1 MKKGCDVKDIKFN
14 KDGKDK
20 AQTKLT
26 RITKKSLST
35 ARPLQKPLTEPY
47 GKRNPRSKPATQQR
61 EQKSKVIADPD
72 AISSAEPVLQ
82 GEDYLRRVYGK
93 ALYQGHRST
102 SKKGPYLRFN
112 SPAPKAKP
120 QRPKMVENT
129 KGVKVKSARTQTNPF
144 PVKTVVSSPTIQR
157 PFSAPLLPSNQYL
170 FSPSNEMAS
179 SSAIS
184 GPVEGHLLPMA
195 IPLGEPRIDG
205 GVLQPAR
212 LLISGAQPVTLT
224 TSIPPKPQLRVRK
237 PNAAVVHVKSE
248 KKSLPKLCVQVL
260 PNVDIDSLPSDSPS
274 ASHRSSSPEQKQLS
288 TQPAQSLIKL
298 PEVIHGAEGEEE
310 PGFPGISFIAVTDV
324 VEDQDNEDAL
334 PEPSEPGIE
343 LEGFAGS
350 VSLSYHGTPFP
361 PSAPAPQPV
370 VDIVD
375 RMIQRKESI
384 ENQLVEWVEQELMSQ
399 IISEMYPF
407 QPAPVPHVSNR
418 DESEESLDSASDIVE
433 AAGGSGLQ
441 LFVDAGVPVDS
452 GLVRQFVNEALAE
465 IVAIMLGQRES
476 QSTDPVQEGAIGQ
489 TPSPEVLVPTPVPT
503 PRHTPSP
510 PAKGSPTIQ
519 TPELTPQGSVA
530 VSEEREPES
539 ETELKSLAEL
549 SPVESPAKVS
559 PVGTPAVTPV
569 PTPSRVSTPSLVTT
583 KDACQVP
590 SPQLPNPWGD
600 AELPLEEENPNSR
613 PETSL
618 QPRAVCMSVAKD
630 EEPESLIL
638 PPCPVVAVPEKSPS
652 TPPQARTTP
661 PSTEESSSTI
671 STETADRNISEG
683 EVLISY
689 GQIAAAK
696 AFLEGGLPLPHLN
709 ESLSSTLRD
718 AQEMDEDSPS
728 EGQVIRAP
736 HRGGEMY
743 SFGTLL
749 ANMNRGPFAPQE
761 IYHPENSDDE
771 NSAGQISEGQ
781 MPQLTAATERILTGH
796 SQYMN
801 PFAVNRHG
809 TSIQRRRRLTSPGQ
823 LGSQTG
829 RSERLSEASYG
840 PMSLAELE
848 AQTVLAPRTRQVIVA
863 PQKTGVRGQGDEIA
877 GTEQRPA
884 ITHLLLVEP
893 ATLSHLQPSTQGDMD
908 QMRVE
913 PNIYLGSQFP
923 GTEAETNLQSNLQA
937 SPLKMSVTLPSM
949 NEEEQC
955 DSISTIDGDDTSGA
969 DIF

>member
-1 MKKGCDVKDIKFN
+1 ISFN
-14 KDGKDK
+14 TEKYYLKCFADNRCQVQSVCTTKQKSKIFFLKVLNAKSLLFQMENSPLQTPAPRRYAPVPMSKDGKVQQDK
-20 AQTKLT
+20 GTSIVQKDGMTTRVGHDGECHLVLFSSGNLLTESFPAFVAPSRGSRAAASPAVQKATDVLHDLGKL
-26 RITKKSLST
+26 KSEMHGILQPKRTFSSSKLVNPSPT
-35 ARPLQKPLTEPY
+35 QKPSLLQAAKAPASMFEDAERILRAVQSNKKCLEENLQSIVR
-47 GKRNPRSKPATQQR
+47 GKDSTLMYSLVDTLAANSDAAERLRIRKTVDAWIAVISHDIKVCWKGLLAFISHFPIQ
-61 EQKSKVIADPD
+61 VIADPD

-195 IPLGEPRIDG
+195 IPLGIINSELYLMYFSIE
-205 GVLQPAR
+205 
-212 LLISGAQPVTLT
+212 LLTVVPQPVTLT

-288 TQPAQSLIKL
+288 PQPAQSLIK
-298 PEVIHGAEGEEE
+298 VSFNK
-310 PGFPGISFIAVTDV
+310 FPFLLSV
-324 VEDQDNEDAL
+324 DQDNEDAL

-489 TPSPEVLVPTPVPT
+489 TPSPVRQP
-503 PRHTPSP
+503 
-510 PAKGSPTIQ
+510 GSSYQEFT
-519 TPELTPQGSVA
+519 A
-530 VSEEREPES
+530 VDFC
-539 ETELKSLAEL
+539 LFNML
-549 SPVESPAKVS
+549 SAVESPAKVS

-630 EEPESLIL
+630 EEPETLIL
-638 PPCPVVAVPEKSPS
+638 PPRPVVAVPEQSPS

-696 AFLEGGLPLPHLN
+696 G
-709 ESLSSTLRD
+709 TTT
-718 AQEMDEDSPS
+718 PS
-728 EGQVIRAP
+728 RARP
-736 HRGGEMY
+736 GFY
-743 SFGTLL
+743 L
-749 ANMNRGPFAPQE
+749 
-761 IYHPENSDDE
+761 NSDDE

-829 RSERLSEASYG
+829 NKSSYLLQENLASYH
-840 PMSLAELE
+840 PTSS
-848 AQTVLAPRTRQVIVA
+848 V
-863 PQKTGVRGQGDEIA
+863 
-877 GTEQRPA
+877 
-884 ITHLLLVEP
+884 
-893 ATLSHLQPSTQGDMD
+893 
-908 QMRVE
+908 
-913 PNIYLGSQFP
+913 
-923 GTEAETNLQSNLQA
+923 
-937 SPLKMSVTLPSM
+937 SPLLPKHILLNSP
-949 NEEEQC
+949 
-955 DSISTIDGDDTSGA
+955 SAI
-969 DIF
+969 